1 LNYLHLILIFRQTCL
16 KNINAGAA
24 FPLRR
29 DDFATEEAWNY
40 WRTLET
46 THLQQLV
53 VAMVSF
59 NPELAKSTPSDMLP
73 NYYHGASGQARPGS
87 LYERPSRNASISS
100 RNSLFQ
106 NEDDDDI
113 QVGDNFTYIPPNP
126 KKFYK
131 RLLEVCM
138 IADLEVM
145 LGPEVDD
152 NEEVSL
158 GILSANHIEITN
170 ECALRWR
177 IGHPYRAAC
186 FLELVKQFYENKD
199 IPMECVPEALSGI
212 SKVMNDVDLEKW
224 PVQDVSIAILAVLP
238 SNLVPFLVRISQ
250 PNMRRPL
257 QYIPLVYLS
266 FYGFY
271 SKSQAR

>member
-1 LNYLHLILIFRQTCL
+1 
-16 KNINAGAA
+16 
-24 FPLRR
+24 
-29 DDFATEEAWNY
+29 
-40 WRTLET
+40 
-46 THLQQLV
+46 
-53 VAMVSF
+53 
-59 NPELAKSTPSDMLP
+59 
-73 NYYHGASGQARPGS
+73 
-87 LYERPSRNASISS
+87 
-100 RNSLFQ
+100 
-106 NEDDDDI
+106 
-113 QVGDNFTYIPPNP
+113 
-126 KKFYK
+126 
-131 RLLEVCM
+131 
-138 IADLEVM
+138 
-145 LGPEVDD
+145 
-152 NEEVSL
+152 
-158 GILSANHIEITN
+158 LSANHIEITN